1 MNNMKLIME
10 SWRKKLISEEEELSS
25 DEQKDK
31 IDPETIVII
40 VPKKEKKSIEPK
52 GGLMDQYKNFL
63 DFDEDDIPIVK
74 SKKMPDKKGKAL
86 DFGDHF
92 VVREGSIKND
102 NRKSYIIYYNTGKYP
117 SGMMKQL
124 DENNIYYHTERYKN
138 IKFVDEQSSSSEESQ
153 EDTDDD
159 SYHNPDYGE
168 Y

>member
-1 MNNMKLIME
+1 ME

-86 DFGDHF
+86 ELSFQDLQGSKIKTDIPLSGF
-92 VVREGSIKND
+92 V
-102 NRKSYIIYYNTGKYP
+102 
-117 SGMMKQL
+117 
-124 DENNIYYHTERYKN
+124 
-138 IKFVDEQSSSSEESQ
+138 QSLAKA
-153 EDTDDD
+153 D
-159 SYHNPDYGE
+159 
-168 Y
+168 